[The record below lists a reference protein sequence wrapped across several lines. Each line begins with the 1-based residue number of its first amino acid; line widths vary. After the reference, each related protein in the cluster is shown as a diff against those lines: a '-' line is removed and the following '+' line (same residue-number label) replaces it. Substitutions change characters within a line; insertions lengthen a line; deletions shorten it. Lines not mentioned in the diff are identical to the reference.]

1 MCSALY
7 TFFHLTYKTLI
18 QDRYKRWLNGYGN
31 KISIESYGYSEAW
44 KIRLMMNTLAQL
56 LRRHIERYK
65 YVTARNVRNLAFHS
79 DSHSVVA
86 RPQT

>member
-1 MCSALY
+1 M
-7 TFFHLTYKTLI
+7 
-18 QDRYKRWLNGYGN
+18 QDSYKRWLNKYGN
-31 KISIESYGYSEAW
+31 RINMENYGYSEAW